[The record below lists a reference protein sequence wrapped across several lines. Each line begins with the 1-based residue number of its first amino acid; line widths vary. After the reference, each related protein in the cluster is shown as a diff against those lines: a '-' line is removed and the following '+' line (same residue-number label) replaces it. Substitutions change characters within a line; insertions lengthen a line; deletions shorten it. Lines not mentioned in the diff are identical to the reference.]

1 MDQPLLYNV
10 KEAAG
15 LLGISRSKFY
25 ALVAEQ
31 RIATVSV
38 GRCRRVEP
46 HALEKYIST
55 IRSAG

>member
-1 MDQPLLYNV
+1 MDHPLLYNV
-10 KEAAG
+10 NEAAG

-38 GRCRRVEP
+38 GRCRRVER
-46 HALEKYIST
+46 HALENYIST